1 MIRPAL
7 LVLGV
12 LLAPVI
18 AYAQG
23 SNTNLPPAGAATSNV
38 PAHDR
43 PVLRVTLDE
52 SETIPGQPLTLSMTV
67 LAPTF
72 MPKPPVWPGLEAPNL
87 LVRVPPRGGGPTS
100 ERIGGQTWSGV
111 SRLWRITPMVPG
123 DFSIPPQTV
132 LVTWADPETNKPRRD
147 ELRTDPLALRGKL
160 PDGAEGLTPFIGAR
174 SLALTQ
180 KIEGDPAA
188 MKPGD
193 SVTRTVT
200 ARVSG
205 TSPMF
210 LPDLL
215 PSVVV
220 EGVAAYPDTP
230 IVNEVEERG
239 VVGGVRTEATT
250 YVAEGGGRGQAPAIT
265 FKWFNL
271 GTGKVETATA
281 EGFDIV
287 VTGPPARTLE
297 QHDWRRI
304 AVVGIAGLLALAIAA
319 MLLRRAWPQATRWY
333 QERHAA
339 WLASEHY
346 AFARLR
352 RIVGRHDHAALRPAL
367 DEWAKRFDNEDP
379 RLHPAIATALL
390 ALGKKRYGTT
400 REQGE
405 SDAWE
410 ALATALPQVRRAMRA
425 TPRSS
430 ALPRLNATKSA

>member
-12 LLAPVI
+12 LLAPAI

-23 SNTNLPPAGAATSNV
+23 SNTNPPPAGAATSNV
-38 PAHDR
+38 PARDR
-43 PVLRVTLDE
+43 PVLRVTLEE

-67 LAPTF
+67 LVPTF
-72 MPKPPVWPGLEAPNL
+72 MPKPPVWPSLEAPNL

-147 ELRTDPLALRGKL
+147 ELRTEPLALRGKL
-160 PDGAEGLTPFIGAR
+160 PDGAEGLSPFIGAQ

-180 KIEGDPAA
+180 QIEGDPAA

-210 LPDLL
+210 LLDLL

-230 IVNEVEERG
+230 IVNETEERG

-250 YVAEGGGRGQAPAIT
+250 FVAEGGGRGQAPAIT
-265 FKWFNL
+265 LKWFNL
-271 GTGKVETATA
+271 GTGKVETATV

-297 QHDWRRI
+297 QRDWRRR
-304 AVVGIAGLLALAIAA
+304 AVVSLVGLLTLAIAA
-319 MLLRRAWPQATRWY
+319 MLLRRAWPHMTRWY
-333 QERHAA
+333 QEARAA
-339 WLASEHY
+339 WLASEPHAY
-346 AFARLR
+346 TRLR

-379 RLHPAIATALL
+379 RIHPAIATALL
-390 ALGKKRYGTT
+390 ALGKERYGTA

-410 ALATALPQVRRAMRA
+410 ALATALPQVRRAVRA
-425 TPRSS
+425 SPRSS
-430 ALPRLNATKSA
+430 ALPPLNATKSA